1 MKITRI
7 DVFRFEYTTVGGSL
21 VLSGGRVARGQDSTI
36 VKVSTDEGLVGW
48 GEECPFSPTYM
59 VAFADGAR
67 AAIRE
72 MGPSLLGADP
82 RQIELI
88 YARMDGALQG
98 HAYAK
103 SALDMACWDLL
114 GQWVELPI
122 SDLLGGTFQPEFP
135 LYTMVSVG
143 SPERMREEACR
154 LLEQGYRR
162 ALGSRCRRHSRA
174 FPEGLSTRLLEGE
187 QRRPER
193 PFVHADAQ
201 PRAAGHH
208 PATALGPGRPLR
220 QLLVDVHVD
229 ERPVQ

>member
-98 HAYAK
+98 IEPPRGR
-103 SALDMACWDLL
+103 LDRPAPRNPDL
-114 GQWVELPI
+114 ELP
-122 SDLLGGTFQPEFP
+122 LGD
-135 LYTMVSVG
+135 VSPDV
-143 SPERMREEACR
+143 A
-154 LLEQGYRR
+154 
-162 ALGSRCRRHSRA
+162 
-174 FPEGLSTRLLEGE
+174 TGE
-187 QRRPER
+187 LADVRIRP
-193 PFVHADAQ
+193 Q
-201 PRAAGHH
+201 
-208 PATALGPGRPLR
+208 
-220 QLLVDVHVD
+220 
-229 ERPVQ
+229 